1 MSDTKPKSIKNKLHS
16 FSYIGGKFFLVAI
29 LLGLM
34 PTHTSFTEVFG
45 GSGSFTL
52 NKPKSKVETYNDINS
67 DVVNF
72 FRVLRNKPDALI
84 MLLNLT
90 PYARQE
96 FYSARNYISFE
107 TCDLERARKFF
118 VKHQQ
123 SFAGRGRDFGY
134 GVMKSQASTFKNK
147 IEKLKAISE
156 RLRDVQIENK
166 DFKFIIQRYG
176 KNKDCFLY
184 LDPPYLP
191 ETRVSNND
199 YEFEM
204 SEADHIEMLK
214 LVKKSPA
221 KILISGYSSP
231 LYEKYLKGWNR
242 KEIEVSLFCSTKRDA
257 NNEKPRRTEVL
268 WYNYKLPDANK
279 PSKKA

>member
-1 MSDTKPKSIKNKLHS
+1 LEKIKNKLHA

-29 LLGLM
+29 LITMM
-34 PTHTSFTEVFG
+34 PPHVSFTEVFG

-72 FRVLRNKPDALI
+72 FRVLRNQPDALL
-84 MLLNLT
+84 MLLHLT

-96 FYSARNYISFE
+96 FFAARNHIAFE
-107 TCDLERARKFF
+107 SCDLERARKFF

-123 SFAGRGRDFGY
+123 SFAGRGRDFGF
-134 GVMKSQASTFKNK
+134 GVNKSQATTFKNK
-147 IEKLKAISE
+147 IDKLKAISE

-184 LDPPYLP
+184 LDPPYMHDV
-191 ETRVSNND
+191 RVSTND
-199 YEFEM
+199 YDYEM

-214 LVKKSPA
+214 LCKKSPA

-231 LYEKYLKGWNR
+231 VYEKYLKKWNR
-242 KEIEVSLFCSTKRDA
+242 KEVEVSLFCSTKRDKD
-257 NNEKPRRTEVL
+257 NKKPRRTEVF
-268 WYNYKLPDANK
+268 WYNYDLP
-279 PSKKA
+279 KA